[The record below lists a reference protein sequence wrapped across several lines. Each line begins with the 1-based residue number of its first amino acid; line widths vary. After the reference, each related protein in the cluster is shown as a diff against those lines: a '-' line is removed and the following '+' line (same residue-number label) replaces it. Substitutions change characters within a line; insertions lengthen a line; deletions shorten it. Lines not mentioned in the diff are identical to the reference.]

1 MYERENF
8 VLYKNVFP
16 LWTVFE
22 SAGHPTDGC
31 GDSGN
36 FGSVSFD
43 SFFDKTVCKRLFFSV
58 CYIVVPVRIIFLYR
72 IFAEYIARLCV
83 SGLSSL
89 VISGI
94 AGNRAPVCGVSDCA
108 ELLYADSSGIFD
120 AVLLPMDE
128 DFFRN
133 CGYGNGSVGGS

>member
-8 VLYKNVFP
+8 VLYKNIFP

-22 SAGHPTDGC
+22 SAGHPADGC

-36 FGSVSFD
+36 FGFVPFD

-58 CYIVVPVRIIFLYR
+58 CDIVVSVRIVFLYC
-72 IFAEYIARLCV
+72 IFAESIAGLCV

-94 AGNRAPVCGVSDCA
+94 VGDRALVCGVSDCA
-108 ELLYADSSGIFD
+108 ELLYADSTGIFD
-120 AVLLPMDE
+120 AILLPMDE

-133 CGYGNGSVGGS
+133 RGYRNGSVGSS